1 MGLGMIMF
9 EYSKTIINILV
20 SAVEPDDELYY
31 SKIPDY
37 KKQRGSIF
45 MLGSRDPLVVPLPY
59 GINLFNNVGMVLG
72 EMTMGV
78 RSPESAAAFLALSAH
93 ASFSPISFGQGD
105 NIVATGVSTLL
116 PSVLKPAAE
125 VGFNSTYFGGKV
137 FQEQYPF
144 GTETPEYNL
153 AFRSPEFVVSM
164 AEYLNDMSGGA
175 ENISGE
181 VNVNP
186 DPIYYLLLSL
196 TGGAGKFAADVTDLG
211 YTGSQVVKNA
221 INETTD
227 SKGFL
232 QALIETEK
240 PRIKRTEIPIVKI
253 LYGEASRFF
262 DYDLFDKNVLEVKQF
277 EAQAKAYQEGED
289 VRVEGLNFV
298 GINAL
303 KEDLKQAQ
311 DMIDEIRSVKRQLRD
326 SKEVD
331 YIKKNNLLFDLG
343 EEERKAIM
351 YFNARYYDLRG
362 KYVDPKPQGLIPTET
377 VKQVLGIYE

>member
-1 MGLGMIMF
+1 M
-9 EYSKTIINILV
+9 
-20 SAVEPDDELYY
+20 
-31 SKIPDY
+31 
-37 KKQRGSIF
+37 
-45 MLGSRDPLVVPLPY
+45 
-59 GINLFNNVGMVLG
+59 
-72 EMTMGV
+72 
-78 RSPESAAAFLALSAH
+78 
-93 ASFSPISFGQGD
+93 
-105 NIVATGVSTLL
+105 
-116 PSVLKPAAE
+116 
-125 VGFNSTYFGGKV
+125 
-137 FQEQYPF
+137 
-144 GTETPEYNL
+144 
-153 AFRSPEFVVSM
+153 
-164 AEYLNDMSGGA
+164 
-175 ENISGE
+175 
-181 VNVNP
+181 
-186 DPIYYLLLSL
+186 
-196 TGGAGKFAADVTDLG
+196 
-211 YTGSQVVKNA
+211 
-221 INETTD
+221 
-227 SKGFL
+227 
-232 QALIETEK
+232 QALIDTEK

-298 GINAL
+298 GINEL